1 MIRSEFTSVL
11 EVQNSLPRA
20 MKGGRGRRYSK
31 DYRRWPASGVQWSRM
46 LQSRRCQDLLGG
58 NHSREFVP
66 RETTRDEQVSS
77 DKKVSVPVTVYIPGA
92 LREFSE
98 GQSEVELPGAPAT
111 LADAL
116 SVLWIIFPGLR
127 DRVATETGEIRQ
139 HINIFIGEEDVRFT
153 GGLASRIP
161 AGAEISIV
169 PSITGG

>member
-1 MIRSEFTSVL
+1 
-11 EVQNSLPRA
+11 
-20 MKGGRGRRYSK
+20 
-31 DYRRWPASGVQWSRM
+31 
-46 LQSRRCQDLLGG
+46 
-58 NHSREFVP
+58 
-66 RETTRDEQVSS
+66 
-77 DKKVSVPVTVYIPGA
+77 VPVIVYIPEP

-98 GQSEVELPGAPAT
+98 GQSEVKIEGSPAT

-116 SVLWIIFPGLR
+116 SALWTIFPGLR

-161 AGAEISIV
+161 AEAEISIV

>member
-1 MIRSEFTSVL
+1 VHQGCSCRGSFGRSRTRVK
-11 EVQNSLPRA
+11 Q
-20 MKGGRGRRYSK
+20 
-31 DYRRWPASGVQWSRM
+31 
-46 LQSRRCQDLLGG
+46 
-58 NHSREFVP
+58 EFVSRNFIPGFIP
-66 RETTRDEQVSS
+66 REITRHKHVAS
-77 DKKVSVPVTVYIPGA
+77 DKKVIVPVTVYIPGP

-98 GQSEVELPGAPAT
+98 GQNEVEIGGSPAT

-116 SVLWIIFPGLR
+116 SALWIIFPGLR

-139 HINIFIGEEDVRFT
+139 HINIFIGEEDIRFT

>member
-1 MIRSEFTSVL
+1 M
-11 EVQNSLPRA
+11 
-20 MKGGRGRRYSK
+20 
-31 DYRRWPASGVQWSRM
+31 
-46 LQSRRCQDLLGG
+46 
-58 NHSREFVP
+58 
-66 RETTRDEQVSS
+66 
-77 DKKVSVPVTVYIPGA
+77 PVIVYIPEP

-98 GQSEVELPGAPAT
+98 GQSEVKIEGSHAT

-116 SVLWIIFPGLR
+116 SALWTIFPGLR

-161 AGAEISIV
+161 AEAEISIV